1 MRLKSIITVIALI
14 LIMFMSAIESSIISL
29 ALPTIKQD
37 LNAGNLISLI
47 FTAYFIALV
56 IANPIVGEL
65 LSRFKIIYVAI
76 AGLLLFSIGSFMCG
90 LSTNFTMLIISRV
103 IQGFGSGVLMSLSQI
118 VPKLAFEIPLRYK
131 IMGIVG
137 SVWGISSI
145 IGPLLGGGILEF
157 ATWHWLFYINIPIA
171 IIAIILVI
179 WTFHF
184 PEEET
189 VAKSKFDTKGLTLF
203 YVFIGLIMFALLNQ
217 QLLLLNFLSFI
228 LAIVVAMCLFKVEK
242 HVSSPFLPVVEF
254 NRSITLVFITDL
266 LTAICLMGFNL
277 YIPVYLQEQLG
288 LSPLQ
293 SGLVI
298 FPLSVAWITL
308 NFNLHRI
315 EAKLSR
321 KVIYLLSFTLLLV
334 SSIIISFGIKLP
346 VLIAFVLILAGLS
359 FGYIYTKDSVIVQEE
374 TSPLQMKKMMS
385 FYGLTKN
392 LGASIGSTIM
402 GYLYAIQ
409 SGIFGPNLHNVLSAV
424 AVISIGLIVLWV
436 VFLKN
441 SHLNQKNRIMIKN

>member
-37 LNAGNLISLI
+37 LNAGNLISLISLI

-436 VFLKN
+436 VFFKEQ
-441 SHLNQKNRIMIKN
+441 SSQSKE

>member
-29 ALPTIKQD
+29 ALPTSKQD

-436 VFLKN
+436 VFFKEQ
-441 SHLNQKNRIMIKN
+441 SSQSKE

>member
-277 YIPVYLQEQLG
+277 YISVYLQEQLG

-308 NFNLHRI
+308 NFNLYRI

-436 VFLKN
+436 VFFKEQ
-441 SHLNQKNRIMIKN
+441 SSQSKE

>member
-346 VLIAFVLILAGLS
+346 LLIAFVLILAGLS

-424 AVISIGLIVLWV
+424 VVISIGLIVLWV
-436 VFLKN
+436 VFFKEQ
-441 SHLNQKNRIMIKN
+441 SSQSKE

>member
-145 IGPLLGGGILEF
+145 VGPLLGGGILEF

-298 FPLSVAWITL
+298 FPLSLAWITL

-436 VFLKN
+436 VFFKEQ
-441 SHLNQKNRIMIKN
+441 SSQSKE

>member
-321 KVIYLLSFTLLLV
+321 KVIYLLSVTLLLV

-436 VFLKN
+436 VFFKEQ
-441 SHLNQKNRIMIKN
+441 SSQSKE

>member
-346 VLIAFVLILAGLS
+346 VLIVFVLILAGLS

-436 VFLKN
+436 VFFKEQ
-441 SHLNQKNRIMIKN
+441 SSQSKE

>member
-37 LNAGNLISLI
+37 LNAGNLILLI

-436 VFLKN
+436 VFFKEQ
-441 SHLNQKNRIMIKN
+441 SSQSKE

>member
-228 LAIVVAMCLFKVEK
+228 LAIVVAIRLFKVEK

-346 VLIAFVLILAGLS
+346 LLIAFVLILAGLS

-424 AVISIGLIVLWV
+424 VVISIGLIVLWG
-436 VFLKN
+436 VFFKEQ
-441 SHLNQKNRIMIKN
+441 SSQSKE

>member
-1 MRLKSIITVIALI
+1 MRLKSIVTVVALI

-29 ALPTIKQD
+29 ALPTINKD

-76 AGLLLFSIGSFMCG
+76 AGLLLFSIGSLMSG

-118 VPKLAFEIPLRYK
+118 VPKLAFAIPLRYK

-157 ATWHWLFYINIPIA
+157 ASWHWLFYINIPIA

-189 VAKSKFDTKGLTLF
+189 VAETKFDTKGLSLF

-217 QLLLLNFLSFI
+217 QLLFFNLLSFVI
-228 LAIVVAMCLFKVEK
+228 AIIVAIRLFKVEK
-242 HVSSPFLPVVEF
+242 NVSSPFLPVKEF
-254 NRSITLVFITDL
+254 NKSITLVFITDL

-277 YIPVYLQEQLG
+277 YIPVYLQEQLA

-298 FPLSVAWITL
+298 FPLSLAWITL
-308 NFNLHRI
+308 NFNLHHV

-321 KVIYLLSFTLLLV
+321 KTIYLLSFTLLLL
-334 SSIIISFGIKLP
+334 SSIIIAFGIELP
-346 VLIAFVLILAGLS
+346 LLIAAVLILAGLS

-374 TSPLQMKKMMS
+374 TSPVQMKKMMS

-402 GYLYAIQ
+402 GYLYALQ
-409 SGIFGPNLHNVLSAV
+409 SGLFGSNLHNVLGV
-424 AVISIGLIVLWV
+424 VSIICIVLIFIW
-436 VFLKN
+436 
-441 SHLNQKNRIMIKN
+441 IKFFKEYPPQTKE

>member
-90 LSTNFTMLIISRV
+90 LSTNFTMLIISRL

-277 YIPVYLQEQLG
+277 YILVYLQEQLG

-436 VFLKN
+436 VFFKEQ
-441 SHLNQKNRIMIKN
+441 SSQSKE

>member
-1 MRLKSIITVIALI
+1 MRLKSIVTVIALI
-14 LIMFMSAIESSIISL
+14 LIMFMAAIESSIISL

-65 LSRFKIIYVAI
+65 LTRFKIIYIAI
-76 AGLLLFSIGSFMCG
+76 AGLTLFTVGSLMSG
-90 LSTNFTMLIISRV
+90 LSTHFSMLIISRV
-103 IQGFGSGVLMSLSQI
+103 IQGFGSGVMMSLSQI

-171 IIAIILVI
+171 IIAIILVV

-184 PEEET
+184 PEEKT
-189 VAKSKFDTKGLTLF
+189 VAKSKFDTKGITLF
-203 YVFIGLIMFALLNQ
+203 YIFIGLIMFALLNQ
-217 QLLLLNFLSFI
+217 QHLYLNIIGFV
-228 LAIVVAMCLFKVEK
+228 LAILVALRLFNVEK
-242 HVSSPFLPVVEF
+242 KVSSPFLPVAEF
-254 NRSITLVFITDL
+254 NRMITLVFITDL
-266 LTAICLMGFNL
+266 LTAVCLMGFNL

-308 NFNLHRI
+308 NFNLHHI

-321 KVIYLLSFTLLLV
+321 KVIYLSSFTLLLL
-334 SSIIISFGIKLP
+334 SSIIIAFGIKLP
-346 VLIAFVLILAGLS
+346 ILIACVLILSGLS

-374 TSPLQMKKMMS
+374 TSPIQMKKMMS

-402 GYLYAIQ
+402 GYLYALK
-409 SGIFGPNLHNVLSAV
+409 SGLFGANLHNILGVVSM
-424 AVISIGLIVLWV
+424 ISVGLIVVWLI
-436 VFLKN
+436 FYREAASQTKE
-441 SHLNQKNRIMIKN
+441 

>member
-436 VFLKN
+436 VLFKEQ
-441 SHLNQKNRIMIKN
+441 SSQSKE

>member
-298 FPLSVAWITL
+298 FPLSLAWITL

-424 AVISIGLIVLWV
+424 AVISVGLIVLWV
-436 VFLKN
+436 VFFKEQ
-441 SHLNQKNRIMIKN
+441 SSQSKE

>member
-76 AGLLLFSIGSFMCG
+76 TGLLLFSIGSFMCG

-103 IQGFGSGVLMSLSQI
+103 IQGLGSGVLMSLSQI

-436 VFLKN
+436 VFFKEQ
-441 SHLNQKNRIMIKN
+441 SSQSKE

>member
-90 LSTNFTMLIISRV
+90 LSTNFTMLIISRL

-409 SGIFGPNLHNVLSAV
+409 SGIFDPNLHNVLSAV

-436 VFLKN
+436 VFFKEQ
-441 SHLNQKNRIMIKN
+441 SSQSKE

>member
-436 VFLKN
+436 VFFKAQ
-441 SHLNQKNRIMIKN
+441 SKE

>member
-145 IGPLLGGGILEF
+145 IGPLLGGGILGF

-217 QLLLLNFLSFI
+217 QLLLFNFLSFI

-436 VFLKN
+436 VFFKEQ
-441 SHLNQKNRIMIKN
+441 SSQSKE

>member
-203 YVFIGLIMFALLNQ
+203 YVFIGVIMFALLNQ

-298 FPLSVAWITL
+298 FPLSLAWITL

-436 VFLKN
+436 VFFKEQ
-441 SHLNQKNRIMIKN
+441 SSQSKE

>member
-1 MRLKSIITVIALI
+1 MRLKSIVTVIALI
-14 LIMFMSAIESSIISL
+14 LIMFMAAIESSIISL

-65 LSRFKIIYVAI
+65 LTRLKIIYIAI
-76 AGLLLFSIGSFMCG
+76 AGLTLFTVGSLMSG
-90 LSTNFTMLIISRV
+90 LSTHFSMLIISRV
-103 IQGFGSGVLMSLSQI
+103 IQGFGSGVMMSLSQI

-171 IIAIILVI
+171 IIAIILVV

-184 PEEET
+184 PEEKT
-189 VAKSKFDTKGLTLF
+189 VAKSKFDTKGITLF
-203 YVFIGLIMFALLNQ
+203 YIFIGLIMFALLNQ
-217 QLLLLNFLSFI
+217 QHLYLNIIGFVLVI
-228 LAIVVAMCLFKVEK
+228 LVALRLFNVEK
-242 HVSSPFLPVVEF
+242 KVSSPFLPVAEF
-254 NRSITLVFITDL
+254 NRMITLVFITDL
-266 LTAICLMGFNL
+266 LTAVCLMGFNL

-308 NFNLHRI
+308 NFNLHHI

-321 KVIYLLSFTLLLV
+321 KVIYLSSFTLLLL
-334 SSIIISFGIKLP
+334 SSIIIAFGIKLP
-346 VLIAFVLILAGLS
+346 ILIACVLILSGLS

-374 TSPLQMKKMMS
+374 TSPIQMKKMMS

-402 GYLYAIQ
+402 GYLYALK
-409 SGIFGPNLHNVLSAV
+409 SGLFGANLHNILGVVSL
-424 AVISIGLIVLWV
+424 ISVGLIVVWLI
-436 VFLKN
+436 FYREAASQTKE
-441 SHLNQKNRIMIKN
+441 

>member
-1 MRLKSIITVIALI
+1 MRLKSIVTVIALI
-14 LIMFMSAIESSIISL
+14 LIMFMAAIESSIISL

-65 LSRFKIIYVAI
+65 LTRFKIIYIAI
-76 AGLLLFSIGSFMCG
+76 AGLTLFTVGSLMSG
-90 LSTNFTMLIISRV
+90 LSTHFSMLIISRV
-103 IQGFGSGVLMSLSQI
+103 IQGFGSGVMMSLSQI

-157 ATWHWLFYINIPIA
+157 ATWHWLFFINIPIA
-171 IIAIILVI
+171 IIAIILVV

-184 PEEET
+184 SEEET
-189 VAKSKFDTKGLTLF
+189 VAKSKFDTKGITLF
-203 YVFIGLIMFALLNQ
+203 YIFIGLIMFALLNQ
-217 QLLLLNFLSFI
+217 QHLYLNIIGFV
-228 LAIVVAMCLFKVEK
+228 LAILIALRLFNVEK
-242 HVSSPFLPVVEF
+242 KVSSPFLPVAEF
-254 NRSITLVFITDL
+254 NRMITLVFITDL
-266 LTAICLMGFNL
+266 LTAVCLMGFNL

-308 NFNLHRI
+308 NFNLHHI
-315 EAKLSR
+315 EGKLSR
-321 KVIYLLSFTLLLV
+321 KVIYLSSFTLLLL
-334 SSIIISFGIKLP
+334 SSIIIAFGIKLP
-346 VLIAFVLILAGLS
+346 ILIACVLILSGIS

-374 TSPLQMKKMMS
+374 TSPIQMKKMMS

-402 GYLYAIQ
+402 GYLYALK
-409 SGIFGPNLHNVLSAV
+409 SGLFGANLHNILGVVSL
-424 AVISIGLIVLWV
+424 ISVGLIVVWLI
-436 VFLKN
+436 FYREAASQTN
-441 SHLNQKNRIMIKN
+441 E

>member
-14 LIMFMSAIESSIISL
+14 LIMFMSAIESYIISL

-436 VFLKN
+436 VFFKEQ
-441 SHLNQKNRIMIKN
+441 SSQSKE

>member
-374 TSPLQMKKMMS
+374 TSPLQMKKIMS

-436 VFLKN
+436 VFFKEQ
-441 SHLNQKNRIMIKN
+441 SSQSKE

>member
-1 MRLKSIITVIALI
+1 MRLKSIVTVIALI
-14 LIMFMSAIESSIISL
+14 LIMFMAAIESSIISL

-65 LSRFKIIYVAI
+65 LTRFKVIYIAI
-76 AGLLLFSIGSFMCG
+76 AGLTLFTVGSLMSG
-90 LSTNFTMLIISRV
+90 LSTHFSMLIISRV
-103 IQGFGSGVLMSLSQI
+103 IQGFGSGVMMSLSQI

-171 IIAIILVI
+171 IIAIILVV

-189 VAKSKFDTKGLTLF
+189 VAKSKFDTKGITLF
-203 YVFIGLIMFALLNQ
+203 YIFIGLIMFALLNQ
-217 QLLLLNFLSFI
+217 QHLYLNIIGFV
-228 LAIVVAMCLFKVEK
+228 LAILVALRLFNVEK
-242 HVSSPFLPVVEF
+242 KVSSPFLPVAEF
-254 NRSITLVFITDL
+254 NRMITLVFITDL
-266 LTAICLMGFNL
+266 LTAVCLMGFNL

-308 NFNLHRI
+308 NFNLHHI

-321 KVIYLLSFTLLLV
+321 KVIYLSSFTLLLL
-334 SSIIISFGIKLP
+334 SSIIIAFGIKLP
-346 VLIAFVLILAGLS
+346 ILIACVLILSGLS

-374 TSPLQMKKMMS
+374 TSPIQMKKMMS

-402 GYLYAIQ
+402 GYLYALK
-409 SGIFGPNLHNVLSAV
+409 SGLFGANLHNILGVVSL
-424 AVISIGLIVLWV
+424 ISVGLIVVWLI
-436 VFLKN
+436 FYREAASQTKE
-441 SHLNQKNRIMIKN
+441 

>member
-217 QLLLLNFLSFI
+217 QLLLFNFLSFI

-436 VFLKN
+436 VFF
-441 SHLNQKNRIMIKN
+441 

>member
-171 IIAIILVI
+171 IIAIILVV

-228 LAIVVAMCLFKVEK
+228 LAIVVAIRLFKVEK

-298 FPLSVAWITL
+298 FSLSVAWITL

-334 SSIIISFGIKLP
+334 SSIIISFGIKFPL
-346 VLIAFVLILAGLS
+346 LIAFVLILAGLS

-436 VFLKN
+436 VFFKEQ
-441 SHLNQKNRIMIKN
+441 SSQSKE

>member
-65 LSRFKIIYVAI
+65 LSRFKIIYVAN

-436 VFLKN
+436 VFF
-441 SHLNQKNRIMIKN
+441 

>member
-346 VLIAFVLILAGLS
+346 VFIAFVLILAGLS

-436 VFLKN
+436 VFFKEQ
-441 SHLNQKNRIMIKN
+441 SSQSKE

>member
-90 LSTNFTMLIISRV
+90 LSTNFTMLIISRL

-145 IGPLLGGGILEF
+145 IVPLLGGGILEF

-436 VFLKN
+436 VFFKEQ
-441 SHLNQKNRIMIKN
+441 SSQSKE

>member
-1 MRLKSIITVIALI
+1 MRLKSIVTVIALI
-14 LIMFMSAIESSIISL
+14 LIMFMAAIESSIISL

-65 LSRFKIIYVAI
+65 LTRFKIIYIAI
-76 AGLLLFSIGSFMCG
+76 AGITLFTVGSLMSG
-90 LSTNFTMLIISRV
+90 LSTHFSMLVISRV
-103 IQGFGSGVLMSLSQI
+103 IQGFGSGVMMSLSQI

-171 IIAIILVI
+171 IIAIILVV

-189 VAKSKFDTKGLTLF
+189 VAKSKFDTKGITLF
-203 YVFIGLIMFALLNQ
+203 YIFIGLIMFALLNQ
-217 QLLLLNFLSFI
+217 QHLYLNIIGFV
-228 LAIVVAMCLFKVEK
+228 LAILVALRLFNVEK
-242 HVSSPFLPVVEF
+242 KVSSPFLPVAEF
-254 NRSITLVFITDL
+254 NRMITLVFITDL
-266 LTAICLMGFNL
+266 LTAVCLMGFNL

-308 NFNLHRI
+308 NFNLHHI

-321 KVIYLLSFTLLLV
+321 KVIYLSSFTLLLL
-334 SSIIISFGIKLP
+334 SSIIIAFGIKLP
-346 VLIAFVLILAGLS
+346 ILIACVLILSGLS

-374 TSPLQMKKMMS
+374 TSPIQMKKMMS

-402 GYLYAIQ
+402 GYLYALK
-409 SGIFGPNLHNVLSAV
+409 SGLFGANLHNILGVVSL
-424 AVISIGLIVLWV
+424 ISVGLIVVWLI
-436 VFLKN
+436 FYREAASQTKE
-441 SHLNQKNRIMIKN
+441 

>member
-228 LAIVVAMCLFKVEK
+228 LAIVVAIRLFKVEK

-321 KVIYLLSFTLLLV
+321 KVIYLLSFMLLLV

-346 VLIAFVLILAGLS
+346 LLIAFVLILAGLS

-424 AVISIGLIVLWV
+424 VVISIGLIVLWV
-436 VFLKN
+436 VFFKEQ
-441 SHLNQKNRIMIKN
+441 SSQSKE

>member
-298 FPLSVAWITL
+298 FPLSLSWITL

-436 VFLKN
+436 VFFKEQ
-441 SHLNQKNRIMIKN
+441 SSQSKE